1 MSGEQKTTSQ
11 QLLEAA
17 EKGDLNVIQ
26 QLLTANPKLNLDTCD
41 ADGWTPLM
49 YACTYEH
56 IEVVDFLLKKGANPN
71 TTLKN
76 GWTALHSAAFSEN
89 EHLVRLLIVSK
100 ANIAAKDEFGKT
112 PIQVVGTN
120 PLSSSGSQNSIKAM
134 LSNPSVAMLS
144 QPSLLQQNPTQMPSI
159 QQGFQQFQISQ
170 QSTHSQQQ
178 NKMSFGSQS
187 QQHSNQNNENW
198 SSFGN
203 FSTTQ
208 NNQSQIQPQQFQ
220 QPQIQPQQFQQPQM
234 QPQQLQQPN
243 DNWSSFGNF
252 STIQNN
258 QSNDG
263 FDFMTMLT
271 PKQPPTQ
278 SFEKSNLKIDVDKFE
293 KMTSNK
299 TLVPFE
305 IESKAQQNLQT
316 FMKGPQKAPSLAD
329 LSIAKQ
335 QQNANETNLMEDF
348 LPGVQTMTT
357 TKPLVVQTKSVIEI
371 PSGLIEN
378 AVESSK
384 QQAPL
389 YQPQLQSQSLK
400 QQASDPGSNAIPPND
415 QTKQLKFA
423 NKIEMPA
430 SPSWKVSIVGVE
442 KKDATLSSYAN
453 YHILASV

>member
-187 QQHSNQNNENW
+187 QQHSNQNNE
-198 SSFGN
+198 
-203 FSTTQ
+203 
-208 NNQSQIQPQQFQ
+208 
-220 QPQIQPQQFQQPQM
+220 
-234 QPQQLQQPN
+234 
-243 DNWSSFGNF
+243 NWSSFGNF